1 MEKTFLRIFLLA
13 SILYANHSVFA
24 DDHTWE
30 GDKIYISYNMEHPD
44 EFGFFE
50 DIVTIYSEKPDD
62 PDCENSITFHDASS
76 YDNNHHYT
84 PSNSIDLNSNNPIE
98 SIELSYFDI
107 NHGGWLTISETGYYD
122 MVLYKTNEDGKE
134 KITVTAHAHQ
144 PKPVLKT
151 DNVTPTGFYYCEHCN
166 KYFSDEAGTIQAN
179 EEDIDYTITTANT
192 ITNCDIVHSKKYIEN
207 RALIIENNGVKYD
220 LLGRELY
227 NH

>member
-50 DIVTIYSEKPDD
+50 GIVTIYSEEPDD

-134 KITVTAHAHQ
+134 IITLTAHAHK
-144 PKPVLKT
+144 PKAVLKE
-151 DNVTPTGFYYCEHCN
+151 DNTPTGYYYCEYCK

>member
-1 MEKTFLRIFLLA
+1 MKRVLFKSLFFISLLCV
-13 SILYANHSVFA
+13 NHSVFA

-50 DIVTIYSEKPDD
+50 GIVTIYSEEPDD

-76 YDNNHHYT
+76 YDNNNHYT

-122 MVLYKTNEDGKE
+122 MVLSKNIDENNKE
-134 KITVTAHAHQ
+134 IITLTAHAHK
-144 PKPVLKT
+144 PKAVLKE
-151 DNVTPTGFYYCEHCN
+151 DNTPTGYYYCEYCK
-166 KYFSDEAGTIQAN
+166 KYFSDETGTIQIN
-179 EEDIDYTITTANT
+179 EEDIEYKVTEVSK
-192 ITNCDIVHSKKYIEN
+192 ITNRNITHSKKHIEN
-207 RALIIENNGVKYD
+207 KALIIEKNGVKYD
-220 LLGRELY
+220 VLGRKL
-227 NH
+227 